1 VINLIVL
8 MQKIKWL
15 LFIYLSIA
23 FVSNVSGQYLAIID
37 GENISNMIGDEVD
50 AQWSTDGSSLLFQS
64 KENENSIICIYHIET
79 DTLQCTSNIDYNFN
93 NLVWHPDG
101 DKIVFD
107 SDKNGIEYLYVL
119 DLETNEIKPLFN
131 RKIRCRNASFSES
144 SRQVYFTGYDELAKR
159 WEIYSYDF
167 IYDNLNKLTSFKLGC
182 SNPEISNNGKLI
194 AYCKQ
199 NPFKGTKSIDVI
211 NWYGESVISFKDFDG
226 DFPTWNPSTFK
237 IFFISYIDNK
247 EGELY
252 SIWKNGTHLERLTDD
267 TLEIQSPSI
276 SPDES
281 KIAVSVLTENGWDIY
296 VVLFDE

>member
-1 VINLIVL
+1 
-8 MQKIKWL
+8 MQKVNNL
-15 LFIYLSIA
+15 LIIFFLIA
-23 FVSNVSGQYLAIID
+23 FVQTIAGQYI
-37 GENISNMIGDEVD
+37 NISNGNNISNTFGDKVD
-50 AQWSTDGSSLLFQS
+50 AQWSADGSSLLFQY
-64 KENENSIICIYHIET
+64 KENENSIICIYYIEA

-107 SDKNGIEYLYVL
+107 SDKDGIEYLYVL

-144 SRQVYFTGYDELAKR
+144 SRQVYFTGYDKLAKR

-182 SNPEISNNGKLI
+182 SNPEISNDGKLI

-211 NWYGESVISFKDFDG
+211 NWYGESAIRFKGFDG
-226 DFPTWNPSTFK
+226 EFPTWNSSTFK
-237 IFFISYIDNK
+237 LFFISYMDNDK
-247 EGELY
+247 GELY

-267 TLEIQSPSI
+267 TLEIQYPAI

-281 KIAVSVLTENGWDIY
+281 KIAISVLTENGWDIY
-296 VVLFDE
+296 IVPFDK